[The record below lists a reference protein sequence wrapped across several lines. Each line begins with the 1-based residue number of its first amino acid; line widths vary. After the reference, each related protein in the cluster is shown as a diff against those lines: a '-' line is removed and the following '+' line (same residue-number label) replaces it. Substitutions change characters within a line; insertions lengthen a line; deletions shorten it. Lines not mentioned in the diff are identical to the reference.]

1 MHLPTRRLGLLTL
14 GVLAACA
21 QGETS
26 YTDARVGAHTLPMT
40 TTSDAART
48 HFEQGQRALDLANGP
63 VAHEHFLQAVA
74 ADPDFALAHLRAAN
88 TAPSLEGYT
97 THLAHAEALA
107 DSASEAERLLI
118 QADRAGFQ
126 NDWQTGLSYAQQL
139 VAASPGSPRALTEL
153 AGWQAAVKDYAG
165 ERASLEQ
172 ALGIAPAF
180 LPAVMQ
186 LSGSYLFNDPKDF
199 TRGAEYAQRAV
210 EIEPNEPYAHDIL
223 GDALR
228 RQGDLAGARD
238 AYTRAIALAP
248 TDGNYLQ
255 QRGHVNS
262 FLGDFD
268 AARADFD
275 AAIALGKRNQRA
287 AFAQW
292 RAFVPL
298 YAGNPDAAIAEL
310 RQLAAAIDTMG
321 IEEPRGSKIGT
332 EAQILWIAGH
342 HRKARVYDESLKRI
356 TALFNARAEQ
366 VGTDEFRRQEQ
377 SNIAFWEGLRAAY
390 RGDVKATQASADR
403 IGELLAPMDNP
414 RKMEGAH
421 MLLGLAELEAKNY
434 TAALTHLDQANPNF
448 IYVTYLK
455 ARAHEGMG
463 HAADAQALYREV
475 AEFNFNN
482 VATGLTRAEA
492 RGKLK

>member
-1 MHLPTRRLGLLTL
+1 MHHPPRSFALLTL
-14 GVLAACA
+14 ALAAACA
-21 QGETS
+21 QGEPS
-26 YTDARVGAHTLPMT
+26 YTDARVGAPTLPLT

-48 HFEQGQRALDLANGP
+48 HFEQGQRELDLANNP
-63 VAHEHFLQAVA
+63 AAYDHFMQAIA
-74 ADPDFALAHLRAAN
+74 ADSTFALAQLRAAN
-88 TAPSLEGYT
+88 TAPSLEAYT
-97 THLAHAEALA
+97 THLAKAEALA
-107 DSASEAERLLI
+107 SGASEAERLLI
-118 QADRAGFQ
+118 RADRAGFQ

-139 VAASPGSPRALTEL
+139 AAAAPESPRALTEL
-153 AGWQAAVKDYAG
+153 AGWQAAVKDYTG

-172 ALGIAPAF
+172 ALAIAPAF

-186 LSGSYLFNDPKDF
+186 LTNSYLFNDPKDF

-210 EIEPNEPYAHDIL
+210 EIEPNEPYAHDML

-238 AYTRAIALAP
+238 AYTRAAELAP
-248 TDGNYLQ
+248 TNGSYLQ

-268 AARADFD
+268 AARADYD
-275 AAIALGKRNQRA
+275 AAIALGRRNERA

-321 IEEPRGSKIGT
+321 VEEPRGLKIGT

-342 HRKARVYDESLKRI
+342 HRKPKMYDESLARI
-356 TALFNARAEQ
+356 TALFNARMAQ

-390 RGDVKATQASADR
+390 RGDVPATRAQTDR

-421 MLLGLAELEAKNY
+421 MLLGLAEVEAGNY
-434 TAALTHLDQANPNF
+434 ADALTHLDQANPNF

-475 AEFNFNN
+475 AEYNFNN
-482 VATGLTRAEA
+482 VAAGLTRTEA
-492 RGKLK
+492 RGKLQ

>member
-1 MHLPTRRLGLLTL
+1 MQLPSRSLGLLTL
-14 GVLAACA
+14 AFLAACA
-21 QGETS
+21 QGETG
-26 YTDARVGAHTLPMT
+26 YADARAGSPTLPMT
-40 TTSDAART
+40 TTSDVART
-48 HFEQGQRALDLANGP
+48 HFEQGQRAMDLANGP

-107 DSASEAERLLI
+107 DSASQSEQLLI
-118 QADRAGFQ
+118 KMDRAGFQ
-126 NDWQTGLSYAQQL
+126 NDWATGLSYAKQL
-139 VAASPGSPRALTEL
+139 AEISPGSPRALTNL
-153 AGWQAAVKDYAG
+153 AGWQASVKDYAG

-172 ALGIAPAF
+172 ALGVAPAF
-180 LPAVMQ
+180 LPAVID
-186 LSGSYLFNDPKDF
+186 LSNSYLFNDPKDF
-199 TRGAEYAQRAV
+199 ARGAEYARRAV
-210 EIEPNEPYAHDIL
+210 EIEPDEPYAHDML

-238 AYTRAIALAP
+238 AYTRAAALDP
-248 TDGNYLQ
+248 TNGNYLQ

-268 AARADFD
+268 AARADYD

-321 IEEPRGSKIGT
+321 VEEPRGLKIGT

-342 HRKARVYDESLKRI
+342 TGKWQVYDESLARI
-356 TALFNARAEQ
+356 TALFNARMEQ
-366 VGTDEFRRQEQ
+366 VGTDDFRRQEQ

-390 RGDVKATQASADR
+390 HGDVQGAKASADR

-421 MLLGLAELEAKNY
+421 MLLGLAELEAGNH
-434 TAALTHLDQANPNF
+434 AEALTHLDQANPNF

-455 ARAHEGMG
+455 ARAHEGLG

-475 AEFNFNN
+475 AEYNFNN
-482 VATGLTRAEA
+482 AAAALTRNEA
-492 RGKLK
+492 RSKLQ